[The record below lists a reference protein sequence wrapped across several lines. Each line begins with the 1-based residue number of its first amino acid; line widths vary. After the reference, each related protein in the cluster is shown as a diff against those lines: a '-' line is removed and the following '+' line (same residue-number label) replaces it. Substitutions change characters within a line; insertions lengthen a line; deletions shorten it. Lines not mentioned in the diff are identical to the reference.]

1 MVNVSVVRDSDTERR
16 VIKSI
21 ELLGGMGKFVDK
33 GDIVLIKPNLVYPA
47 PPPLTTDPAVVGVLV
62 KLAKEA
68 GAKKVLVG
76 EGGAP
81 VLKSNDGVTTKKTF
95 KETGMQQVVED
106 NGGEIVC
113 LDEESCEVVE
123 VQEGVIYKKIKLYK
137 DIVKSDKLIG
147 VPVIKTHYD
156 TDVSLGIKCWHGVIA
171 DAEKFWKFHRD
182 DIHQKLVDLI
192 KVLKPCLTVI
202 DGTKAMEGLGPLGGE
217 SLDMNLVVASSDV
230 VAADSVTATIM
241 GFDPFDIDHIRIANM
256 QGVGESNL
264 EKINVLGSK
273 IEEVKKNF
281 KKPCNKITGVFK
293 NVTVI
298 EGGVC
303 RACRSRTRWS
313 LEQLD
318 KLGKLDGEKLTVIL
332 GVDPY
337 LPDPDEVEGKIII
350 VGDCACYFARSFLRL
365 TSDKCLFVRGCPPI
379 PVPKWVPSYHN
390 VIH

>member
-1 MVNVSVVRDSDTERR
+1 
-16 VIKSI
+16 
-21 ELLGGMGKFVDK
+21 
-33 GDIVLIKPNLVYPA
+33 
-47 PPPLTTDPAVVGVLV
+47 
-62 KLAKEA
+62 
-68 GAKKVLVG
+68 
-76 EGGAP
+76 
-81 VLKSNDGVTTKKTF
+81 
-95 KETGMQQVVED
+95 
-106 NGGEIVC
+106 
-113 LDEESCEVVE
+113 
-123 VQEGVIYKKIKLYK
+123 
-137 DIVKSDKLIG
+137 
-147 VPVIKTHYD
+147 
-156 TDVSLGIKCWHGVIA
+156 
-171 DAEKFWKFHRD
+171 
-182 DIHQKLVDLI
+182 
-192 KVLKPCLTVI
+192 
-202 DGTKAMEGLGPLGGE
+202 MEGLGPLGGE

-337 LPDPDEVEGKIII
+337 LPDPDEVE
-350 VGDCACYFARSFLRL
+350 VARSFLRL